1 MEDDEYE
8 SEEDAKEKIIA
19 LKRARAEPK
28 FEVYK
33 DKAGEWRWRL
43 RASNGRIIADSGEG
57 YNNKQYCL
65 HGIELVK
72 KEAPNARI
80 IYE

>member
-1 MEDDEYE
+1 M
-8 SEEDAKEKIIA
+8 AQA
-19 LKRARAEPK
+19 Q

-43 RASNGRIIADSGEG
+43 RASNGKIIGDSGEG
-57 YNNKQYCL
+57 YKNKQDCL

-72 KEAPNARI
+72 KEVPFTEI
-80 IYE
+80 VHI